1 MNPRPQ
7 RSENLYQKLRNI
19 APELDQT
26 REYAKSKVSGFMD
39 LNLDVLQRSNG
50 YMRIALS
57 HYWKHSSGDMIADP
71 DMEIAVF
78 LDQGLAEALTYQDCF
93 IYEAAYSDG
102 EDLPDFEVH
111 QRLQAFLD
119 IWLDNLAEQGH
130 VLPKGC

>member
-1 MNPRPQ
+1 MNQKPQ
-7 RSENLYQKLRNI
+7 PSKILYQKLRKI

-26 REYAKSKVSGFMD
+26 REYAKSEVSGFMD
-39 LNLDVLQRSNG
+39 LNLDVLQCSKG

-102 EDLPDFEVH
+102 EDLPDLAIH
-111 QRLQAFLD
+111 RRLQELLAF
-119 IWLDNLAEQGH
+119 WLDNLVEQGH
-130 VLPKGC
+130 VLPRGR